1 MSDFFDGK
9 FYNGWTEPESPASI
23 EHPPMYPLNASWRGE
38 SGHSIQMDDTPN
50 RERVRVEHRSGTFVE
65 MHPDGSEVHKVY
77 GNGYEIIVKNK
88 NVLIKGTCNITI
100 EGDANIN
107 IKGDK
112 TEYVQGN
119 YNLKVGGNFSQLVNG
134 ITNVV
139 SKNDMEIRAGAS
151 LLGSLKLSAGDIVS
165 VRADFN
171 VDGEIT
177 ANKITS
183 TGRIDALT
191 GISAGPLGF
200 VSVLG
205 GLAIGIPVAIPT
217 QINCIGMIN
226 AGISVNAVG
235 SVNAPLGNFGLMEA
249 VMMTDIVNTGIYD
262 THVHISSKPIT
273 SPPLTPMI

>member
-1 MSDFFDGK
+1 
-9 FYNGWTEPESPASI
+9 
-23 EHPPMYPLNASWRGE
+23 
-38 SGHSIQMDDTPN
+38 
-50 RERVRVEHRSGTFVE
+50 
-65 MHPDGSEVHKVY
+65 
-77 GNGYEIIVKNK
+77 
-88 NVLIKGTCNITI
+88 LIKGTCNITI

-107 IKGDK
+107 IKGNK
-112 TEYVQGN
+112 TEYVEGN
-119 YNLKVGGNFSQLVNG
+119 YDLKVGGNFSQLVNG
-134 ITNVV
+134 ITSVV

-183 TGRIDALT
+183 AGRIDALT

-226 AGISVNAVG
+226 AGISVNAVT
-235 SVNAPLGNFGLMEA
+235 SVNAPSGNFGLMKA
-249 VMMTDIVNTGIYD
+249 VMMSDTVNT
-262 THVHISSKPIT
+262 TVFNAHLHPATKPVT
-273 SPPLTPMI
+273 GPPLANMV